1 MPTFSQV
8 AVGDSIPA
16 ADFPITRLNLVQYCG
31 ASGDFNYIHWSESF
45 ANGVGLPGVIS
56 HGMFTMAEAC
66 RVVTDWMGNLGQLC
80 EYSVRFTRPVAVP
93 DDLVG
98 TVLSVSGT
106 VAEKLDNNRVKVDL
120 TATCKGETVLGR
132 AYAIV
137 RLP

>member
-1 MPTFSQV
+1 MRTFSQV

-45 ANGVGLPGVIS
+45 ANAVGLPGVIS
-56 HGMFTMAEAC
+56 HGMFTMAEAG

-98 TVLSVSGT
+98 TLISVSGA
-106 VAEKLDNNRVKVDL
+106 VSEKLEDNRVKVDL